1 MHKKLVLSSKSYN
14 GKKIGVY
21 GSVLQKD
28 MFGLNR
34 VLEPLA
40 LRIATTLELKQI
52 LNTGTTYFDLP
63 NILPWSRT
71 DEYVAYRKDRSE
83 LGSEII
89 WTSGRTGMEIRC
101 VLKIPDIPINLKGNQ
116 ISLQKII
123 GSVVFRSTSLLSFI
137 QKDEREFLIEP
148 NVDLLNQNNVRLINL
163 GGQISKNN
171 SCELEKRREFYD
183 TPVGFLDDWG
193 LPDADRPYRYD
204 GRLSEMTYGS
214 VLLRPYSGQM
224 RDLFEYIFRSGDTGW
239 HGNLGMGNG
248 ASNHPDFQRLSL
260 HLDATGILYD
270 DYDKDTV
277 IGCAGWKSASSVVV
291 LAK

>member
-1 MHKKLVLSSKSYN
+1 MHKELVLSSKSHS

-34 VLEPLA
+34 VLEPQA

-52 LNTGTTYFDLP
+52 LNTGTTYFGLP

-101 VLKIPDIPINLKGNQ
+101 VLKIPDIPMNRKGNQ
-116 ISLQKII
+116 ISLQKIP

-163 GGQISKNN
+163 GGRIVKENN
-171 SCELEKRREFYD
+171 GEFYD
-183 TPVGFLDDWG
+183 TPVGLLDNWG
-193 LPDADRPYRYD
+193 LPDSDRPYRYD
-204 GRLSEMTYGS
+204 GRLGPMEYGS
-214 VLLRPYSGQM
+214 ILLRPYSGQF
-224 RDLFEYIFRSGDTGW
+224 RQIYEYTFREGDTGW

-248 ASNHPDFQRLSL
+248 SSNHPDFQNLSL
-260 HLDATGILYD
+260 HLDATGILYE

-277 IGCAGWKSASSVVV
+277 IACAGWKSASSVVV
-291 LAK
+291 LEK